1 MCLPRIWFWS
11 CSHGVKFISNKTK
24 LYIKQKFSFG
34 LEFVFGRVLMVR
46 TRVLGRPPGI
56 LIFAQACKKLS
67 PILVMIIRMMLLTV
81 RTVIMVMKRIM
92 RSRMITLNDDNID
105 EVDVTGIVMMRLCYV
120 WLKWLPTIKVA
131 SSCSSISVF
140 HCVGSE

>member
-1 MCLPRIWFWS
+1 
-11 CSHGVKFISNKTK
+11 
-24 LYIKQKFSFG
+24 
-34 LEFVFGRVLMVR
+34 MVR

-67 PILVMIIRMMLLTV
+67 PILGMIIRMMLLV
-81 RTVIMVMKRIM
+81 MMVIMMMVRIM

-120 WLKWLPTIKVA
+120 WLK
-131 SSCSSISVF
+131 
-140 HCVGSE
+140 

>member
-1 MCLPRIWFWS
+1 MYVFGHIACLSRICFWS
-11 CSHGVKFISNKTK
+11 LSHGEKFISNKIK
-24 LYIKQKFSFG
+24 IYIEQKFSVG

-67 PILVMIIRMMLLTV
+67 PILGMIIRMMLLMMM
-81 RTVIMVMKRIM
+81 IMMMKRIM

-105 EVDVTGIVMMRLCYV
+105 EVDVIGNVMMRLCYV
-120 WLKWLPTIKVA
+120 WLK
-131 SSCSSISVF
+131 
-140 HCVGSE
+140 

>member
-1 MCLPRIWFWS
+1 M
-11 CSHGVKFISNKTK
+11 KFISNKTK

-46 TRVLGRPPGI
+46 TRVLGRPPGL

-81 RTVIMVMKRIM
+81 MMTRIM

-105 EVDVTGIVMMRLCYV
+105 EVDVSLA
-120 WLKWLPTIKVA
+120 LL
-131 SSCSSISVF
+131 
-140 HCVGSE
+140 